1 MAKELVM
8 DQKTINELRN
18 AMERAKAHHQELKM
32 KWEDKLWKQVD
43 EPYRLIDALPMLTKV
58 ELDNIRKHL
67 ELSGVSSLKKAE
79 LAVEL
84 ARVIP
89 TRFEKALSTFDKER
103 YDLIKKI
110 IKNRGMMPVDDQFP
124 SFKITA
130 LRNHGIVYPVLKD
143 GQKHLMVPVELIDSF
158 SELDQVKLQE
168 SIHQNTEWIQLVHG
182 MIYYYGA
189 MESSKVLDKIE
200 AMTKSKVDTW
210 KYYYAIEGASD
221 YYRQI
226 RILPYSYGGYITND
240 SILKVDSIIKVHKA
254 RPDIPY
260 YPFTKEQLLK
270 AGESGFVDKSPEMV
284 KFLRFLSESYDL
296 TVVEKDEIAKQL
308 INLIN
313 TDSQPAKLIEYLQ
326 SILEIPSF
334 EFFEQVTAF
343 IMEVYNHTRMW
354 ALKGYYPIELRKER
368 EKHKKAE
375 PVFPLN
381 QQQGASNVIDL
392 TTKKKA
398 GRNDPCPCGS
408 GEKYKKCCGK

>member
-1 MAKELVM
+1 M
-8 DQKTINELRN
+8 DQKTINKLKN
-18 AMERAKAHHQELKM
+18 AMERAKVHHQKLQM
-32 KWEDKLWKQVD
+32 KWEEKLWIQVE
-43 EPYRLIDALPMLTKV
+43 EPYRLIDALPMLTKD
-58 ELDNIRKHL
+58 ELDNIRKKL
-67 ELSGVSSLKKAE
+67 ELSGVSTLKKAE

-103 YDLIKKI
+103 YELIKKI
-110 IKNRGMMPVDDQFP
+110 IKNGGVMPVDDQFP
-124 SFKITA
+124 RIKIKS
-130 LRNHGIVYPVLKD
+130 LRDHGMVYPVLKD
-143 GQKHLMVPVELIDSF
+143 GEKHLMVPVELIDSF
-158 SELDQVKLQE
+158 AEIDQVKLQE
-168 SIHQNTEWIQLVHG
+168 RIHQNTEWIQLVHG

-200 AMTKSKVDTW
+200 AMTKTKVDTW
-210 KYYYAIEGASD
+210 KYYYVIEGASD

-240 SILKVDSIIKVHKA
+240 SILNAENIIKEHKA

-260 YPFTKEQLLK
+260 YPFTKAQLLK

-284 KFLRFLSESYDL
+284 KFLRFLSEAYDL
-296 TVVEKDEIAKQL
+296 TVEEKGEIAKQL
-308 INLIN
+308 IHLIN
-313 TDSQPAKLIEYLQ
+313 TDSQPAKLLEYLQ
-326 SILEIPSF
+326 SLLEIPSL

-343 IMEVYNHTRMW
+343 IMDVYNHTRMW
-354 ALKGYYPIELRKER
+354 SLKGYFPIELRKER
-368 EKHKKAE
+368 EKHTKAE

-381 QQQGASNVIDL
+381 QPKNASNVIDI

>member
-1 MAKELVM
+1 M
-8 DQKTINELRN
+8 DQKTINTLIN
-18 AMERAKAHHQELKM
+18 AMERAKAHNQELKM

-43 EPYRLIDALPMLTKV
+43 EPYRLIDALPMLTKD
-58 ELDNIRKHL
+58 ELDNIRKKL
-67 ELSGVSSLKKAE
+67 ELSGVSTLKKAE

-89 TRFEKALSTFDKER
+89 TRFEKALLTFDKER
-103 YDLIKKI
+103 YELIKKI
-110 IKNRGMMPVDDQFP
+110 IKNDGVMPVDDQFP
-124 SFKITA
+124 RIKIKS
-130 LRNHGIVYPVLKD
+130 LRDHGIVYPVLKD
-143 GQKHLMVPVELIDSF
+143 GEKHLMVPVELIDSF
-158 SELDQVKLQE
+158 AEIDQDKMQE
-168 SIHQNTEWIQLVHG
+168 SIRQNTEWILLVHG

-200 AMTKSKVDTW
+200 DFTKGEVDIR
-210 KYYYAIEGASD
+210 KYYDVIAGASD
-221 YYRQI
+221 YYRRI

-240 SILKVDSIIKVHKA
+240 SILKVESIIKEHKA

-260 YPFTKEQLLK
+260 YPFTKIQLLK

-284 KFLRFLSESYDL
+284 KFLRFLSEAYDL
-296 TVVEKDEIAKQL
+296 TVKEKDEIAEQL
-308 INLIN
+308 IYLIN
-313 TDSQPAKLIEYLQ
+313 TDSQPAKLLEYLQ
-326 SILEIPSF
+326 SILEIPSL

-354 ALKGYYPIELRKER
+354 ALKGYFPIELRKER
-368 EKHKKAE
+368 EKHTKAE

-381 QQQGASNVIDL
+381 QPKNASNVIDL

>member
-1 MAKELVM
+1 MN
-8 DQKTINELRN
+8 QKTINELIN
-18 AMERAKAHHQELKM
+18 AMERAKVHHQGLKM

-43 EPYRLIDALPMLTKV
+43 EPYRLIDALPMLTKN
-58 ELDNIRKHL
+58 ELDDIRKQH
-67 ELSGVSSLKKAE
+67 ELSGISTLKKAE

-89 TRFEKALSTFDKER
+89 TRFEKALSNFDKER
-103 YDLIKKI
+103 YELIKKI

-124 SFKITA
+124 SFKITS
-130 LRNHGIVYPVLKD
+130 LRDHGIVYPVLKD

-158 SELDQVKLQE
+158 AEIDQVKLQE

-182 MIYYYGA
+182 MIYYYGV

-200 AMTKSKVDTW
+200 VFTKGDMDIR
-210 KYYYAIEGASD
+210 KYYDVIAAASD
-221 YYRQI
+221 YYQRI

-240 SILKVDSIIKVHKA
+240 SILKAESIIKKHKA

-260 YPFTKEQLLK
+260 YPFTKDQLLK
-270 AGESGFVDKSPEMV
+270 AGETGFVDKSPEMV
-284 KFLRFLSESYDL
+284 KFLRFLSDSYDL
-296 TVVEKDEIAKQL
+296 TLKDKDKIAEQL
-308 INLIN
+308 IDLVNK
-313 TDSQPAKLIEYLQ
+313 DSQPAKLIEYLQ
-326 SILEIPSF
+326 SILDIPSI
-334 EFFEQVTAF
+334 EFFEQLTAF

-354 ALKGYYPIELRKER
+354 ALKGYSPTELRKEK
-368 EKHKKAE
+368 EKHTKAKT
-375 PVFPLN
+375 VFPLN
-381 QQQGASNVIDL
+381 QPQNASNVIDI

>member
-1 MAKELVM
+1 M
-8 DQKTINELRN
+8 
-18 AMERAKAHHQELKM
+18 
-32 KWEDKLWKQVD
+32 
-43 EPYRLIDALPMLTKV
+43 
-58 ELDNIRKHL
+58 
-67 ELSGVSSLKKAE
+67 
-79 LAVEL
+79 
-84 ARVIP
+84 
-89 TRFEKALSTFDKER
+89 
-103 YDLIKKI
+103 
-110 IKNRGMMPVDDQFP
+110 
-124 SFKITA
+124 
-130 LRNHGIVYPVLKD
+130 
-143 GQKHLMVPVELIDSF
+143 MVPVELIDSF
-158 SELDQVKLQE
+158 SEIDQAKLQE

-200 AMTKSKVDTW
+200 AMTKGEVDIR
-210 KYYYAIEGASD
+210 KYYGVIAAASD

-226 RILPYSYGGYITND
+226 RILPYSYGGYIAND
-240 SILKVDSIIKVHKA
+240 SILKAESIIKEHKA
-254 RPDIPY
+254 RPDISY

-296 TVVEKDEIAKQL
+296 TVEEKDEIAKQL
-308 INLIN
+308 IHLIN
-313 TDSQPAKLIEYLQ
+313 TDSQPAKLLEYLQ
-326 SILEIPSF
+326 TILEIPSI

-381 QQQGASNVIDL
+381 QPQGASNVINI